1 MKSIYIT
8 LFLVVL
14 TATTWA
20 ANLTATVSSGSGI
33 ASKKGK
39 ISLTIIGG
47 FAPYTILWTGPGGYS
62 SSKINPDSL
71 ASGTYCVSV
80 TDQYCGVAKLCVTVT
95 EQSSS
100 IEEVALAKAN
110 IYPNPFGNEL
120 FIELKDD
127 NLKGAIRMKLYDQ
140 LGKVVAQKDCA
151 AAKQINWT
159 FENELASGLYIISIE
174 AKNGTKITRQVLGIG
189 K

>member
-1 MKSIYIT
+1 MKAIFSTLLLVSIAMST
-8 LFLVVL
+8 S
-14 TATTWA
+14 A
-20 ANLTATVSSGSGI
+20 ANLTATVSSGPGI
-33 ASKKGK
+33 GGKKGK
-39 ISLTIIGG
+39 ITLTISGG
-47 FAPYTILWTGPGGYS
+47 LAPYTILWTGPAGYS

-95 EQSSS
+95 EQTSS
-100 IEEVALAKAN
+100 IEEMAVAKAN

-127 NLKGAIRMKLYDQ
+127 HLKGAITMKLYDP
-140 LGKVVAQKDCA
+140 LGKVVAQKNCV
-151 AAKQINWT
+151 AAKQIQWT
-159 FENELASGLYIISIE
+159 FENELAAGFYLISIE
-174 AKNGTKITRQVLGIG
+174 SENGFKLVRQVCRIG